1 MYLKGEKIDTS
12 NLYLTFSISKRY
24 NNLTIY
30 LSQWTLKQEDIYYL
44 NRSFLVFEESLSNKN
59 RN

>member
-1 MYLKGEKIDTS
+1 MYLKGEKIDTY
-12 NLYLTFSISKRY
+12 NFYLTFSISKRY

-44 NRSFLVFEESLSNKN
+44 NRSFLVFEKSLSNKN

>member
-44 NRSFLVFEESLSNKN
+44 NRSFLVFEKSLSNKN